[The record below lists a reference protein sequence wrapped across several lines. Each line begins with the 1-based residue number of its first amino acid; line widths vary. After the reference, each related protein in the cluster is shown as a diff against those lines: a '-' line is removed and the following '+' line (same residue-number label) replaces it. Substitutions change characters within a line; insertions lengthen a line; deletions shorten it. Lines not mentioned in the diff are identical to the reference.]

1 MTVSNDKNI
10 SLKCFYDS
18 LFAAGNIFIEE
29 SIETP
34 RKKLI
39 CDIEVTAIPRKID
52 DFPDSSIAR
61 IANETEVA

>member
-29 SIETP
+29 SIYIT
-34 RKKLI
+34 
-39 CDIEVTAIPRKID
+39 KIIYTSK
-52 DFPDSSIAR
+52 FFHAF
-61 IANETEVA
+61 N